1 MKTRS
6 HFQKSTDTT
15 VDVGLARRRLSNA
28 AENFLCLRIL
38 RAEVWALDDQKTL
51 HRVAVRRSDSQSLEG
66 AGRDNLR
73 PYRRYR
79 RKPHRLHE
87 KITVSGGDL
96 KENGFARI
104 TEVGRLN
111 SPSEKF
117 QAFRVR

>member
-1 MKTRS
+1 MIKKRC
-6 HFQKSTDTT
+6 T
-15 VDVGLARRRLSNA
+15 VWRCVVPIANH
-28 AENFLCLRIL
+28 
-38 RAEVWALDDQKTL
+38 W
-51 HRVAVRRSDSQSLEG
+51 RVPVAIISAHIVVTG
-66 AGRDNLR
+66 GN
-73 PYRRYR
+73 
-79 RKPHRLHE
+79 PHRLHE

>member
-1 MKTRS
+1 M
-6 HFQKSTDTT
+6 
-15 VDVGLARRRLSNA
+15 
-28 AENFLCLRIL
+28 
-38 RAEVWALDDQKTL
+38 
-51 HRVAVRRSDSQSLEG
+51 AVRRSDSQSLEG